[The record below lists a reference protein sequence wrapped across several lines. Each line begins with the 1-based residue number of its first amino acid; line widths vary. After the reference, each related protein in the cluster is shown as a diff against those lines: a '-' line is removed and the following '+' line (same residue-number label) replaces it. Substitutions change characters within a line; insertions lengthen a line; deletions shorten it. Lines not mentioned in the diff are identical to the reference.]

1 MAVPDSSPATHQ
13 PLFTPSPN
21 CRPPAP
27 PAPLSDSQ
35 IASLDALRSHIHDTV
50 VTSPAERAWTD
61 DACLL
66 RYLRARKW
74 SLADAKVAVR
84 DTLRW
89 RKSFNPMVADRDVLW
104 TETASGKIYVSGFDI
119 ESRPLLYMKPRYE
132 NTSASPA
139 QIHHLVFHLEV
150 AIALMPKGVDNLC
163 IIIDFEGSSMT
174 KNPGVGIAREIL
186 YILGNHYPEH
196 LGKAYMLNGNVSPR
210 VVPGCA
216 MTIACADLINPIGL
230 TNLFVM
236 FRRCLAPWFFFPFY
250 KLISP
255 FIDPVTKGK
264 LNFADMKKQ
273 TRKTIASTP
282 SSTNASEV
290 DLSSSTATSTHLK
303 TGSSSSSAAS
313 TSGPVSDNSG
323 ILDTIP
329 HDMLEVAYGGSSNYV
344 YNQEIYWEAAEKAL
358 ARARSAL
365 EQEHTSNS
373 QP

>member
-1 MAVPDSSPATHQ
+1 MAVPDSSPASHQ
-13 PLFTPSPN
+13 PLFTPSPH
-21 CRPPAP
+21 CRLPAP

-119 ESRPLLYMKPRYE
+119 ESRPLLYMKPRHE

-139 QIHHLVFHLEV
+139 QIRHLVFHLEV

-196 LGKAYMLNGNVSPR
+196 LGKAYMLN
-210 VVPGCA
+210 
-216 MTIACADLINPIGL
+216 
-230 TNLFVM
+230 
-236 FRRCLAPWFFFPFY
+236 APWFFFPFY

-273 TRKTIASTP
+273 SRKTIVSTP

-329 HDMLEVAYGGSSNYV
+329 HDMLEEAYGGSSNYV
-344 YNQEIYWEAAEKAL
+344 YNREIYWEAAEKAL
-358 ARARSAL
+358 AHARSAL
-365 EQEHTSNS
+365 EQEHTSDS